1 MLLPPNIH
9 NCMSSTLTVT
19 ETTND
24 SVYNYNFT
32 YQYFHSSG
40 AGMCVTV
47 WNLRHPFS
55 SFISD
60 KDETVNVR
68 SNTPHYGTKR
78 MLLCSISLLALLSTS
93 EVIPQ
98 HHSQL
103 KLPMLTEAQHCEI
116 SYYLW
121 DLCLLPWLSSIL
133 VLVLC
138 STYHSHSNHLVRSA
152 VLHLCVIQ
160 SESNKVICNKN
171 LYLHL

>member
-1 MLLPPNIH
+1 
-9 NCMSSTLTVT
+9 
-19 ETTND
+19 
-24 SVYNYNFT
+24 
-32 YQYFHSSG
+32 
-40 AGMCVTV
+40 MCVKLYSLK
-47 WNLRHPFS
+47 LRHPFS

-68 SNTPHYGTKR
+68 GNTPHYGMKH
-78 MLLCSISLLALLSTS
+78 MLHCSISLLTLLSTS

-103 KLPMLTEAQHCEI
+103 KLPMQPEAQHCEI

-133 VLVLC
+133 ALALC
-138 STYHSHSNHLVRSA
+138 STYHSYSNHLVRSA
-152 VLHLCVIQ
+152 ALHLCVIQ
-160 SESNKVICNKN
+160 SESNKVRCNKN